1 MTRRAAGLT
10 SVVVTALVA
19 TVLVG
24 SQVLASTG
32 ATTPRPEPLVPA
44 ASSNAPDDEGD
55 KDDGD
60 GDGDGGNAHSR
71 AVHAWVACKAV
82 KGKEACVKPASP
94 GKALGHGHGWGR
106 AHAPGQLKTKDK
118 GDDERHSDEPTS

>member
-1 MTRRAAGLT
+1 MVTRRAAGLT

-32 ATTPRPEPLVPA
+32 PTTPRLEPPVPA
-44 ASSNAPDDEGD
+44 ASSNAPDHEGD
-55 KDDGD
+55 ED
-60 GDGDGGNAHSR
+60 DGDGGNAHSR

-82 KGKEACVKPASP
+82 KGKEACVKPAPP

-118 GDDERHSDEPTS
+118 GDDDEDTDDPTS